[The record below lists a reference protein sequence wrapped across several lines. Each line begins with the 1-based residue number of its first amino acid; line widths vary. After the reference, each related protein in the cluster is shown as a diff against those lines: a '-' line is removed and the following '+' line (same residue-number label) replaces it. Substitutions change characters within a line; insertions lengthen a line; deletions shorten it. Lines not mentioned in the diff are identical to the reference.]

1 MARGFT
7 LIEMLAVVTILAI
20 ATGVLAMGVGSR
32 SADAR
37 LRETMAAWQ
46 DLDARARLFARSVR
60 AGEESGARQVTL
72 TVSADANEATLVDLV
87 TGDRLSRFSL
97 PNGVLA
103 RIDVEPRGVVRY
115 DRLGRCADYTVELT
129 GEARSIRFTVEGL
142 TGRITED
149 AP

>member
-7 LIEMLAVVTILAI
+7 IIEMLAVVTILAI
-20 ATGVLAMGVGSR
+20 ATGVLAMGVGTR

-37 LRETMAAWQ
+37 LRETSAGWR

-60 AGEESGARQVTL
+60 SGDQSDARQVAL
-72 TVSADANEATLVDLV
+72 TVSSDASEVTLVDLV
-87 TGDRLSRFSL
+87 TGDRLSRFGL
-97 PNGVLA
+97 PDGLLA

-129 GEARSIRFTVEGL
+129 GEARSMRFTIDGM
-142 TGRITED
+142 TGRVTEE
-149 AP
+149 AL